1 MIFTG
6 TEKLEAMRRELKWRK
21 RVFPNRIETGRM
33 TWNEAHYQIAIIEA
47 IIEDYMQMAEL
58 ERLL

>member
-21 RVFPNRIETGRM
+21 RVFPNRVETRRM
-33 TWNEAHYQIAIIEA
+33 TPHEAKYQIAIIEA

-58 ERLL
+58 ERLI